1 MPTRASLI
9 RSLPEK
15 AKRKSGQSFLT
26 KHFNKIYP
34 FVLHRSNLSSS
45 ASLSSSL
52 SLSLSQNSNESSAV
66 SDLCSDRGVT
76 FSIQTVAPLKVR
88 KEVHLV
94 PILGKN
100 VQHGQLGS
108 DDHGGELKRCNWI
121 TKNSDKVYVQFHDE
135 SWGVPVYEDSQL
147 FELLAMSAMLMDYN
161 WTEILKRK
169 QVLREVFC
177 GFDANKVAKMDENLI
192 LDSVSNKALMLP
204 ESRIRCIV
212 DNAKCILQASAL
224 EYLLEPSMTVT
235 LHLLWNCDI
244 VIQVGRE
251 CGSFSN
257 YVWEFVSFK
266 PIINRY
272 RHPRNVPLRSPKA
285 ETMSKDLLRRGF
297 RFVGPVIVHSFMQAA
312 GLSIDH
318 LVDCYRFSE
327 CVKLSERPW
336 RHV

>member
-212 DNAKCILQASAL
+212 DNAKCILQ
-224 EYLLEPSMTVT
+224 
-235 LHLLWNCDI
+235 
-244 VIQVGRE
+244 VGRE